1 MRGFFRPHF
10 EQNRLSL
17 RKIKLYIAASLNGKI
32 ARADGRVDWLEAIP
46 TPPEG
51 SDYGYAEFLDSVD
64 TTIMGNKTY
73 QQLIS
78 WDIPFPYSGKKNYVL
93 TRTQS
98 TKKSDHVE
106 FITSNHLEKIEEI
119 KQQAGKDIWL
129 IGGGQ
134 VNTLL
139 FNANLIDELLLF
151 VMPVV
156 LPDGIE
162 LFEGSPDLKSL
173 ELIDSQTF
181 STGVVELRYR
191 IKK

>member
-1 MRGFFRPHF
+1 M
-10 EQNRLSL
+10 

-32 ARADGRVDWLEAIP
+32 ARPDGSVDWLEAIP
-46 TPPEG
+46 VPQG

-64 TTIMGNKTY
+64 TTIIGNKTY
-73 QQLIS
+73 QQLIG

-93 TRTQS
+93 TRNQS
-98 TKKSDHVE
+98 PGKSDQVE
-106 FITSNHLEKIEEI
+106 FITSNHLEKIKEI
-119 KQQAGKDIWL
+119 KQQARKDIWL

-156 LPDGIE
+156 LPDGID
-162 LFEGSPDLKSL
+162 LFEGAPDFKLL
-173 ELIDSQTF
+173 ELTNSQTY

-191 IKK
+191 IKNE